1 MAEDQ
6 PPEGKTITLRVKKA
20 HERDAGR
27 FIVRI
32 DSATM
37 EKLSVQTGDILGIK
51 GRKQTA
57 GIVWPA
63 YPQDEGQRIIR
74 MDGRMRRN
82 AGVSLEETL
91 SIYPVQERPGLS
103 VVLAPL
109 EMRFPVKDFDDF
121 VKQKLLNCPVVKD
134 DTVHVSIL
142 GRPVRFIVRRSR
154 PTGVVLIAL
163 NTQLSILSEPPKEL
177 EIGVPHITYEEIGGL
192 NHEIQRIREMV
203 ELPLKHPELFA
214 RLGITPPKGV
224 LLFGPP
230 GCGKTL
236 LAQAV
241 ANESEA
247 HFISINGPEIMS
259 KFYGESEKRLRSIFD
274 EAEKNAPSIIFI
286 DELDAI
292 APKREEV
299 IGEVER
305 RVVAQ
310 LLAVMDG
317 LQKRG
322 QVIVIGASNRPNAID
337 PALRRPGRF
346 DREIE
351 IRVPDREGRY
361 QIINI
366 HSRGMPLES
375 VKPDSIAEITHGFV
389 GADLAALCR
398 EAAMNALRRYLPRI
412 NLEEDE
418 IPPEV
423 LADLRVTND
432 DFLEALREIQ
442 PTAMREVTIEVPNV
456 RWNDVGGL
464 EEIKHKLQQ
473 AVAWPLQDPEAFTRL
488 GVEPPRGVLLYGPP
502 GCGKTLLARAVATES
517 EANFISIKGPEVL
530 CIASDTPIISSHCGL
545 RSIADLYE
553 KIKLN
558 GNVHRTKNYEI
569 VTPSEIIEVPA
580 MDEEGKMITTRLK
593 SAHKLFIEEAYKLR
607 FSNNSTIEVSANQP
621 FYSFRKEGF
630 QWVKTQ
636 DLKEN
641 DWVAIPSLIP
651 TFNQILSLQI
661 PPYSHLR
668 LIRED
673 EEAWYVR
680 IFSTHFETRLP
691 KILSADL
698 AEFLGWFVAEG
709 NISKATVTISNSQ
722 KCNRERIHNLFE
734 LFVSTKRIKK
744 NKYSLFVYSSPLEKY
759 LETIFEIPLKAKSYT
774 IRVPPILFKA
784 QPRQISAF
792 LRGAWKGDGS
802 FQDTRIEYSSASKE
816 LAQGNIYL
824 LSLLGVKA
832 KYWKRSDGMHM
843 VTISGKKEMMKFR
856 NLVFHENHDEKV
868 RRNYNARYP
877 LPNVSEL
884 LRETKEKLKLIYGK
898 QLPDKLCEPIISGR
912 KRCGLIRLQRIMKF
926 IEAHST
932 AEFRDTK
939 TYKTLKKLSSGELD
953 WIKIKSKMR
962 STPQW
967 MYDIETEHS
976 SFIGGDLPL
985 LLHNSKWV
993 GESEKAIRETF
1004 RRARHA
1010 APSIIFFDEID
1021 AIAPARGTGAGDSHV
1036 TERVI
1041 SQFLTEIDGI
1051 QSLKDVVV
1059 LAASNRPD
1067 LLDPAMLRPG
1077 RFDRHILVPAPDE
1090 KARKQIFEIYTRSMP
1105 IAKDVEISELVQLSE
1120 NFAGSDIQAC
1130 CREAAL
1136 AALDE
1141 NMKSTKV
1148 SRKHFLTAIDEI
1160 NPTVTPDMEKAYRSW
1175 GKKARQT
1182 RPSTTPFA

>member
-6 PPEGKTITLRVKKA
+6 SPPRKSITLRVKKA

-27 FIVRI
+27 FIIRI
-32 DSATM
+32 DSSTM
-37 EKLSVQTGDILGIK
+37 EKLGVQTGDILGIK

-63 YPQDEGQRIIR
+63 YPQDEGQSIIR

-82 AGVSLEETL
+82 AGVSLEENL
-91 SIYPVQERPGLS
+91 SVYPVQERPGLS
-103 VVLAPL
+103 VTLAPL

-142 GRPVRFIVRRSR
+142 GRPVRFLVRRSR

-163 NTQLSILSEPPKEL
+163 NTQITILSEPPKEL
-177 EIGVPHITYEEIGGL
+177 DVGVPLITYEEIGGL

-214 RLGITPPKGV
+214 RLGINPPKGV

-259 KFYGESEKRLRSIFD
+259 KFYGESEKRLRQIFD

-317 LQKRG
+317 LQQRG

-346 DREIE
+346 DREVE
-351 IRVPDREGRY
+351 IRVPDKEGRH
-361 QIINI
+361 QIIHI

-375 VKPDSIAEITHGFV
+375 VKPESLADITHGFV

-432 DFLEALREIQ
+432 DFMDALREIQ

-456 RWNDVGGL
+456 RWSDVGGL
-464 EEIKHKLQQ
+464 EVIKHKLQQ
-473 AVAWPLQDPEAFTRL
+473 AVQWPLQNPESFTRL

-530 CIASDTPIISSHCGL
+530 
-545 RSIADLYE
+545 
-553 KIKLN
+553 
-558 GNVHRTKNYEI
+558 
-569 VTPSEIIEVPA
+569 
-580 MDEEGKMITTRLK
+580 
-593 SAHKLFIEEAYKLR
+593 
-607 FSNNSTIEVSANQP
+607 
-621 FYSFRKEGF
+621 
-630 QWVKTQ
+630 
-636 DLKEN
+636 
-641 DWVAIPSLIP
+641 
-651 TFNQILSLQI
+651 
-661 PPYSHLR
+661 
-668 LIRED
+668 
-673 EEAWYVR
+673 
-680 IFSTHFETRLP
+680 
-691 KILSADL
+691 
-698 AEFLGWFVAEG
+698 
-709 NISKATVTISNSQ
+709 
-722 KCNRERIHNLFE
+722 
-734 LFVSTKRIKK
+734 
-744 NKYSLFVYSSPLEKY
+744 
-759 LETIFEIPLKAKSYT
+759 
-774 IRVPPILFKA
+774 
-784 QPRQISAF
+784 
-792 LRGAWKGDGS
+792 
-802 FQDTRIEYSSASKE
+802 
-816 LAQGNIYL
+816 
-824 LSLLGVKA
+824 
-832 KYWKRSDGMHM
+832 
-843 VTISGKKEMMKFR
+843 
-856 NLVFHENHDEKV
+856 
-868 RRNYNARYP
+868 
-877 LPNVSEL
+877 
-884 LRETKEKLKLIYGK
+884 
-898 QLPDKLCEPIISGR
+898 
-912 KRCGLIRLQRIMKF
+912 
-926 IEAHST
+926 
-932 AEFRDTK
+932 
-939 TYKTLKKLSSGELD
+939 
-953 WIKIKSKMR
+953 
-962 STPQW
+962 
-967 MYDIETEHS
+967 
-976 SFIGGDLPL
+976 
-985 LLHNSKWV
+985 SKWV
-993 GESEKAIRETF
+993 GESEKAIREVF

-1010 APSIIFFDEID
+1010 APAIIFFDEID

-1051 QSLKDVVV
+1051 QSLKDIVV
-1059 LAASNRPD
+1059 LAATNRPD

-1090 KARKQIFEIYTRSMP
+1090 KARKQIFKIYTGDMP
-1105 IAKDVEISELVQLSE
+1105 IAKDVKIDELVRLSE
-1120 NFAGSDIQAC
+1120 NFAGSDIAAC

-1136 AALDE
+1136 AALE
-1141 NMKSTKV
+1141 ESMESKKV
-1148 SRKHFLTAIDEI
+1148 TRKHFLKAIDEI
-1160 NPTVTPDMEKAYRSW
+1160 NPTITPEMEKAYLSW
-1175 GKKARQT
+1175 GKQAGQT
-1182 RPSTTPFA
+1182 RPSTSPFV

>member
-1 MAEDQ
+1 VEEDQ
-6 PPEGKTITLRVKKA
+6 PPKGKTISLRVKKA

-27 FIVRI
+27 FIIRI
-32 DSATM
+32 NSATM
-37 EKLSVQTGDILGIK
+37 EKLNVQTGDIIGIK

-63 YPQDEGQRIIR
+63 YPQDEGQSIIR

-82 AGVSLEETL
+82 AGVSLEEPISVYT
-91 SIYPVQERPGLS
+91 VQERPALS
-103 VVLAPL
+103 VALAPL

-142 GRPVRFIVRRSR
+142 GRPVRFVVRRSR

-163 NTQLSILSEPPKEL
+163 NSQLTIQSEPPKEL
-177 EIGVPHITYEEIGGL
+177 DVGVPLITYEEIGGL
-192 NHEIQRIREMV
+192 EHEIQRIREMV

-214 RLGITPPKGV
+214 RLGIAPPKGV

-259 KFYGESEKRLRSIFD
+259 KFYGESEKRLRQIFE
-274 EAEKNAPSIIFI
+274 EAEKSAPSIVFI

-351 IRVPDREGRY
+351 IRVPDKDGRL
-361 QIINI
+361 QILNI

-375 VKPDSIAEITHGFV
+375 VKPENIAEITHGFV

-423 LADLRVTND
+423 LEDLRVTND

-456 RWNDVGGL
+456 RWNDIGGL
-464 EEIKHKLQQ
+464 EIIKHKLQQ
-473 AVAWPLQDPEAFTRL
+473 AVQWPLQHPEAFTRM

-502 GCGKTLLARAVATES
+502 GCGKTMLARAVATES

-530 CIASDTPIISSHCGL
+530 
-545 RSIADLYE
+545 
-553 KIKLN
+553 
-558 GNVHRTKNYEI
+558 
-569 VTPSEIIEVPA
+569 
-580 MDEEGKMITTRLK
+580 
-593 SAHKLFIEEAYKLR
+593 
-607 FSNNSTIEVSANQP
+607 
-621 FYSFRKEGF
+621 
-630 QWVKTQ
+630 
-636 DLKEN
+636 
-641 DWVAIPSLIP
+641 
-651 TFNQILSLQI
+651 
-661 PPYSHLR
+661 
-668 LIRED
+668 
-673 EEAWYVR
+673 
-680 IFSTHFETRLP
+680 
-691 KILSADL
+691 
-698 AEFLGWFVAEG
+698 
-709 NISKATVTISNSQ
+709 
-722 KCNRERIHNLFE
+722 
-734 LFVSTKRIKK
+734 
-744 NKYSLFVYSSPLEKY
+744 
-759 LETIFEIPLKAKSYT
+759 
-774 IRVPPILFKA
+774 
-784 QPRQISAF
+784 
-792 LRGAWKGDGS
+792 
-802 FQDTRIEYSSASKE
+802 
-816 LAQGNIYL
+816 
-824 LSLLGVKA
+824 
-832 KYWKRSDGMHM
+832 
-843 VTISGKKEMMKFR
+843 
-856 NLVFHENHDEKV
+856 
-868 RRNYNARYP
+868 
-877 LPNVSEL
+877 
-884 LRETKEKLKLIYGK
+884 
-898 QLPDKLCEPIISGR
+898 
-912 KRCGLIRLQRIMKF
+912 
-926 IEAHST
+926 
-932 AEFRDTK
+932 
-939 TYKTLKKLSSGELD
+939 
-953 WIKIKSKMR
+953 
-962 STPQW
+962 
-967 MYDIETEHS
+967 
-976 SFIGGDLPL
+976 
-985 LLHNSKWV
+985 SKWV
-993 GESEKAIRETF
+993 GESEKAIREVF

-1010 APSIIFFDEID
+1010 APAIIFFDEID

-1051 QSLKDVVV
+1051 QSLKDIVV
-1059 LAASNRPD
+1059 LAATNRPD

-1090 KARKQIFEIYTRSMP
+1090 AARRKIFEIYVKGMP
-1105 IAKDVEISELVQLSE
+1105 IDKDVDLDELVKLSR
-1120 NFAGSDIQAC
+1120 NFAGSDIAAC

-1136 AALDE
+1136 AALEED
-1141 NMKSTKV
+1141 MKSNKIT
-1148 SRKHFLTAIDEI
+1148 RKHFLKAIEE
-1160 NPTVTPDMEKAYRSW
+1160 VTPTITAEMEKAYLTW
-1175 GKKARQT
+1175 GKRAKQT
-1182 RPSTTPFA
+1182 RPSTSPFT

>member
-6 PPEGKTITLRVKKA
+6 PPEGKTLTLRVKKA

-37 EKLSVQTGDILGIK
+37 EKLGVQTGDILGIK

-154 PTGVVLIAL
+154 PAGVVLIAL

-177 EIGVPHITYEEIGGL
+177 EIGVPYITYEEIGGL
-192 NHEIQRIREMV
+192 SHEIQRIREMV

-351 IRVPDREGRY
+351 IRVPDREGRH

-432 DFLEALREIQ
+432 DFFEALREIQ

-456 RWNDVGGL
+456 RWKDVGGL

-473 AVAWPLQDPEAFTRL
+473 SVAWPLQEPEAFMRL

-530 CIASDTPIISSHCGL
+530 
-545 RSIADLYE
+545 
-553 KIKLN
+553 
-558 GNVHRTKNYEI
+558 
-569 VTPSEIIEVPA
+569 
-580 MDEEGKMITTRLK
+580 
-593 SAHKLFIEEAYKLR
+593 
-607 FSNNSTIEVSANQP
+607 
-621 FYSFRKEGF
+621 
-630 QWVKTQ
+630 
-636 DLKEN
+636 
-641 DWVAIPSLIP
+641 
-651 TFNQILSLQI
+651 
-661 PPYSHLR
+661 
-668 LIRED
+668 
-673 EEAWYVR
+673 
-680 IFSTHFETRLP
+680 
-691 KILSADL
+691 
-698 AEFLGWFVAEG
+698 
-709 NISKATVTISNSQ
+709 
-722 KCNRERIHNLFE
+722 
-734 LFVSTKRIKK
+734 
-744 NKYSLFVYSSPLEKY
+744 
-759 LETIFEIPLKAKSYT
+759 
-774 IRVPPILFKA
+774 
-784 QPRQISAF
+784 
-792 LRGAWKGDGS
+792 
-802 FQDTRIEYSSASKE
+802 
-816 LAQGNIYL
+816 
-824 LSLLGVKA
+824 
-832 KYWKRSDGMHM
+832 
-843 VTISGKKEMMKFR
+843 
-856 NLVFHENHDEKV
+856 
-868 RRNYNARYP
+868 
-877 LPNVSEL
+877 
-884 LRETKEKLKLIYGK
+884 
-898 QLPDKLCEPIISGR
+898 
-912 KRCGLIRLQRIMKF
+912 
-926 IEAHST
+926 
-932 AEFRDTK
+932 
-939 TYKTLKKLSSGELD
+939 
-953 WIKIKSKMR
+953 
-962 STPQW
+962 
-967 MYDIETEHS
+967 
-976 SFIGGDLPL
+976 
-985 LLHNSKWV
+985 SKWV

-1010 APSIIFFDEID
+1010 APAIIFFDEID
-1021 AIAPARGTGAGDSHV
+1021 AIAPARGTGGGDSHV

-1059 LAASNRPD
+1059 LAATNRPD

-1090 KARKQIFEIYTRSMP
+1090 KARKQIFEIYTRNMP
-1105 IAKDVEISELVQLSE
+1105 IAKDVEINELVRLSE
-1120 NFAGSDIQAC
+1120 NFAGSDIQSC

-1141 NMKSTKV
+1141 SMKSTKV
-1148 SRKHFLTAIDEI
+1148 SRKHFLAAIDEI

-1175 GKKARQT
+1175 GKQARQT

>member
-6 PPEGKTITLRVKKA
+6 SPPGKSITLRVKKA

-27 FIVRI
+27 FIIRI
-32 DSATM
+32 GSSTM
-37 EKLSVQTGDILGIK
+37 EKLGVQTGDILGIK
-51 GRKQTA
+51 GRKLTA

-63 YPQDEGQRIIR
+63 YPQDEGQSIIR

-82 AGVSLEETL
+82 AGVSLEENL
-91 SIYPVQERPGLS
+91 SVYPVQERPGLS
-103 VVLAPL
+103 VTLAPL

-142 GRPVRFIVRRSR
+142 GRPVRFLVRRSR

-163 NTQLSILSEPPKEL
+163 NTQITILSEPPKEL
-177 EIGVPHITYEEIGGL
+177 DVGVPLITYEEIGGL
-192 NHEIQRIREMV
+192 DHEIQRIREMV

-214 RLGITPPKGV
+214 RLGINPPKGV

-259 KFYGESEKRLRSIFD
+259 KFYGESEKRLRQIFD

-317 LQKRG
+317 LQQRG

-346 DREIE
+346 DREVE
-351 IRVPDREGRY
+351 IRVPDKDGRH
-361 QIINI
+361 QIIHI
-366 HSRGMPLES
+366 HARGMPLES
-375 VKPDSIAEITHGFV
+375 VKPESIAGITHGFV

-432 DFLEALREIQ
+432 DFMDALREIQ

-456 RWNDVGGL
+456 RWSDVGGL
-464 EEIKHKLQQ
+464 EIIKHKLQQ
-473 AVAWPLQDPEAFTRL
+473 AVQWPLQNPESFTRL

-530 CIASDTPIISSHCGL
+530 
-545 RSIADLYE
+545 
-553 KIKLN
+553 
-558 GNVHRTKNYEI
+558 
-569 VTPSEIIEVPA
+569 
-580 MDEEGKMITTRLK
+580 
-593 SAHKLFIEEAYKLR
+593 
-607 FSNNSTIEVSANQP
+607 
-621 FYSFRKEGF
+621 
-630 QWVKTQ
+630 
-636 DLKEN
+636 
-641 DWVAIPSLIP
+641 
-651 TFNQILSLQI
+651 
-661 PPYSHLR
+661 
-668 LIRED
+668 
-673 EEAWYVR
+673 
-680 IFSTHFETRLP
+680 
-691 KILSADL
+691 
-698 AEFLGWFVAEG
+698 
-709 NISKATVTISNSQ
+709 
-722 KCNRERIHNLFE
+722 
-734 LFVSTKRIKK
+734 
-744 NKYSLFVYSSPLEKY
+744 
-759 LETIFEIPLKAKSYT
+759 
-774 IRVPPILFKA
+774 
-784 QPRQISAF
+784 
-792 LRGAWKGDGS
+792 
-802 FQDTRIEYSSASKE
+802 
-816 LAQGNIYL
+816 
-824 LSLLGVKA
+824 
-832 KYWKRSDGMHM
+832 
-843 VTISGKKEMMKFR
+843 
-856 NLVFHENHDEKV
+856 
-868 RRNYNARYP
+868 
-877 LPNVSEL
+877 
-884 LRETKEKLKLIYGK
+884 
-898 QLPDKLCEPIISGR
+898 
-912 KRCGLIRLQRIMKF
+912 
-926 IEAHST
+926 
-932 AEFRDTK
+932 
-939 TYKTLKKLSSGELD
+939 
-953 WIKIKSKMR
+953 
-962 STPQW
+962 
-967 MYDIETEHS
+967 
-976 SFIGGDLPL
+976 
-985 LLHNSKWV
+985 SKWV
-993 GESEKAIRETF
+993 GESEKAIREVF

-1010 APSIIFFDEID
+1010 APAIIFFDEID

-1051 QSLKDVVV
+1051 QSLKDIVV
-1059 LAASNRPD
+1059 LAATNRPD

-1077 RFDRHILVPAPDE
+1077 RFDRHILVSAPDE
-1090 KARKQIFEIYTRSMP
+1090 KARKQIFEIYTRDMP
-1105 IAKDVEISELVQLSE
+1105 ITKDVKIDELVRLSE
-1120 NFAGSDIQAC
+1120 NFAGSDIAAC

-1136 AALDE
+1136 AALE
-1141 NMKSTKV
+1141 ESMESKKV
-1148 SRKHFLTAIDEI
+1148 TRKHFLKAIDEI
-1160 NPTVTPDMEKAYRSW
+1160 NPTITPEMEKAYLSW
-1175 GKKARQT
+1175 GKQAGQT
-1182 RPSTTPFA
+1182 RPSTSPFI

>member
-1 MAEDQ
+1 VAEDQ
-6 PPEGKTITLRVKKA
+6 SPPGKSITLRVKKA

-27 FIVRI
+27 FIIRI
-32 DSATM
+32 DSSTM
-37 EKLSVQTGDILGIK
+37 EKLGVQTGDILGIK

-63 YPQDEGQRIIR
+63 YPQDEGQNIIR

-82 AGVSLEETL
+82 AGVSLEENL

-103 VVLAPL
+103 VTLAPL

-142 GRPVRFIVRRSR
+142 GRPVRFLVRRSR

-163 NTQLSILSEPPKEL
+163 NTQITILSEPPKEL
-177 EIGVPHITYEEIGGL
+177 DVGVPLITYEEIGGL

-214 RLGITPPKGV
+214 RLGINPPKGV

-259 KFYGESEKRLRSIFD
+259 KFYGESEKRLRQIFD

-317 LQKRG
+317 LQQRG

-346 DREIE
+346 DREVE
-351 IRVPDREGRY
+351 IRVPDKEGRH
-361 QIINI
+361 QIIHI

-375 VKPDSIAEITHGFV
+375 VKPESIANITHGFV

-432 DFLEALREIQ
+432 DFMDALREIQ

-456 RWNDVGGL
+456 RWSDVGGL
-464 EEIKHKLQQ
+464 EIIKYKLQQ
-473 AVAWPLQDPEAFTRL
+473 AVQWPLQNPEAFTRL

-530 CIASDTPIISSHCGL
+530 
-545 RSIADLYE
+545 
-553 KIKLN
+553 
-558 GNVHRTKNYEI
+558 
-569 VTPSEIIEVPA
+569 
-580 MDEEGKMITTRLK
+580 
-593 SAHKLFIEEAYKLR
+593 
-607 FSNNSTIEVSANQP
+607 
-621 FYSFRKEGF
+621 
-630 QWVKTQ
+630 
-636 DLKEN
+636 
-641 DWVAIPSLIP
+641 
-651 TFNQILSLQI
+651 
-661 PPYSHLR
+661 
-668 LIRED
+668 
-673 EEAWYVR
+673 
-680 IFSTHFETRLP
+680 
-691 KILSADL
+691 
-698 AEFLGWFVAEG
+698 
-709 NISKATVTISNSQ
+709 
-722 KCNRERIHNLFE
+722 
-734 LFVSTKRIKK
+734 
-744 NKYSLFVYSSPLEKY
+744 
-759 LETIFEIPLKAKSYT
+759 
-774 IRVPPILFKA
+774 
-784 QPRQISAF
+784 
-792 LRGAWKGDGS
+792 
-802 FQDTRIEYSSASKE
+802 
-816 LAQGNIYL
+816 
-824 LSLLGVKA
+824 
-832 KYWKRSDGMHM
+832 
-843 VTISGKKEMMKFR
+843 
-856 NLVFHENHDEKV
+856 
-868 RRNYNARYP
+868 
-877 LPNVSEL
+877 
-884 LRETKEKLKLIYGK
+884 
-898 QLPDKLCEPIISGR
+898 
-912 KRCGLIRLQRIMKF
+912 
-926 IEAHST
+926 
-932 AEFRDTK
+932 
-939 TYKTLKKLSSGELD
+939 
-953 WIKIKSKMR
+953 
-962 STPQW
+962 
-967 MYDIETEHS
+967 
-976 SFIGGDLPL
+976 
-985 LLHNSKWV
+985 SKWV
-993 GESEKAIRETF
+993 GESEKAIREVF

-1010 APSIIFFDEID
+1010 APAIIFFDEID

-1051 QSLKDVVV
+1051 QSLKDIVV
-1059 LAASNRPD
+1059 LAATNRPD

-1090 KARKQIFEIYTRSMP
+1090 KARKQIFEIYTRDMP
-1105 IAKDVEISELVQLSE
+1105 ITKDVKIDELVRLSE
-1120 NFAGSDIQAC
+1120 NFAGSDIAAC

-1136 AALDE
+1136 AALE
-1141 NMKSTKV
+1141 ESMESKKV
-1148 SRKHFLTAIDEI
+1148 TRKHFIKAIDEI
-1160 NPTVTPDMEKAYRSW
+1160 NPTITPEMEKAYLSW
-1175 GKKARQT
+1175 GKQAGQT
-1182 RPSTTPFA
+1182 RPSTSPFV

>member
-1 MAEDQ
+1 MWRTTVEEDQ
-6 PPEGKTITLRVKKA
+6 PPKGKSISLRVKKA

-37 EKLSVQTGDILGIK
+37 EKLGVQTGDIIGIK

-63 YPQDEGQRIIR
+63 YPQDEGQSIIR

-82 AGVSLEETL
+82 AGVSLEEPISVYT
-91 SIYPVQERPGLS
+91 VQERPGLS

-142 GRPVRFIVRRSR
+142 GRPVRFIVRRTR

-163 NTQLSILSEPPKEL
+163 NSQLTIQSEPPKEL
-177 EIGVPHITYEEIGGL
+177 EVGVPLITYEEIGGL
-192 NHEIQRIREMV
+192 SNEIQRIREMV

-259 KFYGESEKRLRSIFD
+259 KFYGESEKRLRQIFED
-274 EAEKNAPSIIFI
+274 AEKNAPSIVFI

-322 QVIVIGASNRPNAID
+322 EVIVIGASNRPNAID

-351 IRVPDREGRY
+351 IRVPDKDGRL
-361 QIINI
+361 QILHI

-375 VKPDSIAEITHGFV
+375 VKPEGIAEITHGFV

-432 DFLEALREIQ
+432 DFVEALREVQ

-456 RWNDVGGL
+456 RWSDIGGL
-464 EEIKHKLQQ
+464 EVIKHKLQQ
-473 AVAWPLQDPEAFTRL
+473 AVQWPLQHPDSFSRL

-502 GCGKTLLARAVATES
+502 GCGKTMLARAVATES

-530 CIASDTPIISSHCGL
+530 CVAPDTPIISSHCGL
-545 RSIADLYE
+545 RSIEQLYE
-553 KIKLN
+553 QIKLN
-558 GNVHRTKNYEI
+558 GELYSTKNFEI
-569 VTPSEIIEVPA
+569 VTPSETIEVPA
-580 MDEEGKMITTRLK
+580 MDDEGKLTFSRIVN
-593 SAHKLFIEEAYKLR
+593 AHKIYVKEVYKLR
-607 FSNNSTIEVSANQP
+607 FTNNSSIEVSANQP
-621 FYSFRKEGF
+621 FYSFRNNSL
-630 QWVKTQ
+630 QWIKTK
-636 DLKEN
+636 DLKED
-641 DWVAIPSLIP
+641 DWIAVPSHIPLFNRRPSLTLP
-651 TFNQILSLQI
+651 S
-661 PPYSHLR
+661 YSHLR

-680 IFSTHFETRLP
+680 IFSSHSITRLP
-691 KILSADL
+691 KTLSAEL
-698 AEFLGWFVAEG
+698 TEFMGWFVSDG
-709 NISKATVTISNSQ
+709 NISKTTISISNFNTANL
-722 KCNRERIHNLFE
+722 NRIRSLFE
-734 LFVSTKRIKK
+734 QFVVPERIKK
-744 NKYSLFVYSSPLEKY
+744 NKAGLLIHSSPLIKY
-759 LETIFEIPLKAKSYT
+759 LEQIFEMPLRAKTYT
-774 IRVPPILFKA
+774 IQVPPLIFKA
-784 QPRQISAF
+784 QQEQISAF
-792 LRGAWKGDGS
+792 LRGAWRGDGS
-802 FQDTRIEYSSASKE
+802 ISEAKIEYGSASKKLTE
-816 LAQGNIYL
+816 GIMYL
-824 LSLLGVKA
+824 LSLLNVKA
-832 KYWKRSDGMHM
+832 RYWKRSDGIHM

-856 NLVFHENHDEKV
+856 NIVFHEHKDEKI
-868 RRNYNARYP
+868 RRHYNAKYP
-877 LPNVSEL
+877 IPDLSAILRVVKDEL
-884 LRETKEKLKLIYGK
+884 KLK
-898 QLPDKLCEPIISGR
+898 
-912 KRCGLIRLQRIMKF
+912 
-926 IEAHST
+926 
-932 AEFRDTK
+932 
-939 TYKTLKKLSSGELD
+939 
-953 WIKIKSKMR
+953 
-962 STPQW
+962 
-967 MYDIETEHS
+967 
-976 SFIGGDLPL
+976 
-985 LLHNSKWV
+985 
-993 GESEKAIRETF
+993 
-1004 RRARHA
+1004 
-1010 APSIIFFDEID
+1010 
-1021 AIAPARGTGAGDSHV
+1021 
-1036 TERVI
+1036 
-1041 SQFLTEIDGI
+1041 
-1051 QSLKDVVV
+1051 
-1059 LAASNRPD
+1059 
-1067 LLDPAMLRPG
+1067 
-1077 RFDRHILVPAPDE
+1077 
-1090 KARKQIFEIYTRSMP
+1090 
-1105 IAKDVEISELVQLSE
+1105 
-1120 NFAGSDIQAC
+1120 
-1130 CREAAL
+1130 
-1136 AALDE
+1136 
-1141 NMKSTKV
+1141 
-1148 SRKHFLTAIDEI
+1148 
-1160 NPTVTPDMEKAYRSW
+1160 
-1175 GKKARQT
+1175 
-1182 RPSTTPFA
+1182 

>member
-1 MAEDQ
+1 VAEDQ
-6 PPEGKTITLRVKKA
+6 SPPGKSITLRVKKA

-32 DSATM
+32 DSSTM
-37 EKLSVQTGDILGIK
+37 EKLGVQTGDILGIK

-63 YPQDEGQRIIR
+63 YPQDEGQSIIR

-82 AGVSLEETL
+82 AGVSLEENL
-91 SIYPVQERPGLS
+91 SVYSVQERPGLS
-103 VVLAPL
+103 VTLAPL

-142 GRPVRFIVRRSR
+142 GRPVRFLVRRSR

-163 NTQLSILSEPPKEL
+163 NTQITILSEPPKEL
-177 EIGVPHITYEEIGGL
+177 DVGVPLITYEEIGGL

-214 RLGITPPKGV
+214 RLGINPPKGV

-259 KFYGESEKRLRSIFD
+259 KFYGESEKRLRQIFD

-317 LQKRG
+317 LQQRG

-346 DREIE
+346 DREVE
-351 IRVPDREGRY
+351 IRVPDKEGRH
-361 QIINI
+361 QILHI

-375 VKPDSIAEITHGFV
+375 VKPESIADITHGFV

-432 DFLEALREIQ
+432 DFMEALREIQ

-456 RWNDVGGL
+456 RWSDVGGL
-464 EEIKHKLQQ
+464 EVIKHKLQQ
-473 AVAWPLQDPEAFTRL
+473 AVQWPLQNPESFTRL

-530 CIASDTPIISSHCGL
+530 
-545 RSIADLYE
+545 
-553 KIKLN
+553 
-558 GNVHRTKNYEI
+558 
-569 VTPSEIIEVPA
+569 
-580 MDEEGKMITTRLK
+580 
-593 SAHKLFIEEAYKLR
+593 
-607 FSNNSTIEVSANQP
+607 
-621 FYSFRKEGF
+621 
-630 QWVKTQ
+630 
-636 DLKEN
+636 
-641 DWVAIPSLIP
+641 
-651 TFNQILSLQI
+651 
-661 PPYSHLR
+661 
-668 LIRED
+668 
-673 EEAWYVR
+673 
-680 IFSTHFETRLP
+680 
-691 KILSADL
+691 
-698 AEFLGWFVAEG
+698 
-709 NISKATVTISNSQ
+709 
-722 KCNRERIHNLFE
+722 
-734 LFVSTKRIKK
+734 
-744 NKYSLFVYSSPLEKY
+744 
-759 LETIFEIPLKAKSYT
+759 
-774 IRVPPILFKA
+774 
-784 QPRQISAF
+784 
-792 LRGAWKGDGS
+792 
-802 FQDTRIEYSSASKE
+802 
-816 LAQGNIYL
+816 
-824 LSLLGVKA
+824 
-832 KYWKRSDGMHM
+832 
-843 VTISGKKEMMKFR
+843 
-856 NLVFHENHDEKV
+856 
-868 RRNYNARYP
+868 
-877 LPNVSEL
+877 
-884 LRETKEKLKLIYGK
+884 
-898 QLPDKLCEPIISGR
+898 
-912 KRCGLIRLQRIMKF
+912 
-926 IEAHST
+926 
-932 AEFRDTK
+932 
-939 TYKTLKKLSSGELD
+939 
-953 WIKIKSKMR
+953 
-962 STPQW
+962 
-967 MYDIETEHS
+967 
-976 SFIGGDLPL
+976 
-985 LLHNSKWV
+985 SKWV
-993 GESEKAIRETF
+993 GESEKAIREVF

-1010 APSIIFFDEID
+1010 APAIIFFDEID

-1051 QSLKDVVV
+1051 QSLKDIVV
-1059 LAASNRPD
+1059 LAATNRPD

-1090 KARKQIFEIYTRSMP
+1090 KARKQIFEIYTREMP
-1105 IAKDVEISELVQLSE
+1105 ITKDVKIDELVRLSE
-1120 NFAGSDIQAC
+1120 NFAGSDIAAC

-1136 AALDE
+1136 AALEESMD
-1141 NMKSTKV
+1141 SSKV
-1148 SRKHFLTAIDEI
+1148 TRKHFLKAIEEI
-1160 NPTVTPDMEKAYRSW
+1160 NPTVTPEMEKAYLSW
-1175 GKKARQT
+1175 GKQAGQT
-1182 RPSTTPFA
+1182 RPSTSPFA